1 LEEAGMSDCNPTCLP
16 CDDFLYVD
24 EKEAPVT
31 KDKAERQRKI
41 IGMLLYLSIATRGD
55 ISFAVG
61 QLCKYMAKPFPKV
74 WTYTKRV
81 LRYLKGTLTLGILFT
96 KSREPTLVGYTDSD
110 WAGEKSSRKSVSGA
124 VWEFG
129 GTVISWKCKQQSTVA
144 TSPMQAELI
153 ALTEGAREGM
163 YLRKLVQSVGAI
175 GPTTLFVDN
184 AAALTNAKEFRVTQG
199 NKHIDIRHFYIR
211 ELVEENKMVC
221 KKIPSKLNKSDMMTK
236 PQQQA
241 DFLRN
246 RESNNF
252 VECPT
257 LTEIKE

>member
-1 LEEAGMSDCNPTCLP
+1 MSDCNPTCLP

-24 EKEAPVT
+24 EKEVPVT
-31 KDKAERQRKI
+31 QEKAERQRKI

-55 ISFAVG
+55 ISFAIG

-81 LRYLKGTLTLGILFT
+81 LRYLKGTLNFGILFN
-96 KSREPTLVGYTDSD
+96 KSCDTTLVGYTDSD
-110 WAGEKSSRKSVSGA
+110 WAGDKSSRKSVSGA

-129 GTVISWKCKQQSTVA
+129 GAIVSWKCKQQSTVA

-153 ALTEGAREGM
+153 ALTEGAKEGM

-184 AAALTNAKEFRVTQG
+184 AAALINAKEFRVTQG
-199 NKHIDIRHFYIR
+199 NKHIETRHFYIR
-211 ELVEENKMVC
+211 ELVEKKLMDC
-221 KKIPSKLNKSDMMTK
+221 KKIPSKSNKSDMMTK
-236 PQQQA
+236 PQQTA

-252 VECPT
+252 VACPE
-257 LTEIKE
+257 LPEN